1 MYKMWCVSI
10 LAHITNPLFFFVPTV
25 KKKRPPDKFLITEM
39 SVQAILERWPQTAV
53 IFNRYASACIGCA
66 IAPFCTLS
74 DVAKIYNLS
83 LEAFT
88 ADLKKVIEDSKA
100 EF

>member
-1 MYKMWCVSI
+1 MWCVSI
-10 LAHITNPLFFFVPTV
+10 LAHITISLIFSVPIV
-25 KKKRPPDKFLITEM
+25 KKKHPTDGFLLAEM
-39 SVQAILERWPQTAV
+39 SVQAILRHWPQTAV

-74 DVAKIYNLS
+74 DVAKIYDLS
-83 LEAFT
+83 LETFT
-88 ADLKKVIEDSKA
+88 AELKKVIENSEA